1 MEVEYQWPQQ
11 VELDWKSAYGEW
23 LRDAENGKVFLHLV
37 AASVVKT
44 ED

>member
-11 VELDWKSAYGEW
+11 VELDWKSACGDW
-23 LRDAENGKVFLHLV
+23 LWDAENGKVFLHLV